1 MKLFPG
7 NEARNQVLAFPFG
20 NDESCSE
27 VQNSV
32 LVSFTNADLVKI
44 NVILLL
50 GIKDVPSRL

>member
-1 MKLFPG
+1 VKLFPG
-7 NEARNQVLAFPFG
+7 NEAPNQVLTFPFG

-32 LVSFTNADLVKI
+32 LVSSTNADLVKI
-44 NVILLL
+44 IAILLL